1 MKSISVI
8 IMIEIILK
16 RERGIM
22 VKKYGRIKSGFAALL
37 SLLLL
42 FGTACSMG
50 KAETS
55 DNMDGYTRMT
65 LQKKI
70 GKDFKILQLTDIQ
83 IIDPTQQPY
92 EGRLTAADAAR
103 WTGREENAFALVRE
117 LVASEDFDY
126 IVLTGD
132 NVYGQ
137 FDGDGSNFIAL
148 VELMDSFGIPW
159 SFVNG
164 NHDGETVVNKG
175 GVDYECGKGMQW
187 QADHVKMNAKNC
199 LFEQG
204 DETMGYGNYTVNLE
218 EDGKIVYSFVMMDTH
233 GCISSAGI
241 TADQIAWYKDEIAK
255 ASQKAY
261 GKYDLSAGVVPSLLF
276 FHYPM
281 RQHYLA
287 MLNYSNTDQ
296 GFVSR
301 DGQLLANGDY
311 GANLESVSYFQSD
324 SLWDA
329 IQSMNSTKGVFVGHN
344 HQCNTSIMYK
354 GVRLTFGNKTGTYD
368 AWYQQGGTRITLKD
382 GTGDL
387 VVEPIYTSKSKIGC
401 NG

>member
-1 MKSISVI
+1 M
-8 IMIEIILK
+8 L
-16 RERGIM
+16 
-22 VKKYGRIKSGFAALL
+22 SGV
-37 SLLLL
+37 LL
-42 FGTACSMG
+42 FGAACNATTG
-50 KAETS
+50 GNVDDGS
-55 DNMDGYTRMT
+55 DMDGYTRMT
-65 LQKKI
+65 LEKES

-83 IIDPTQQPY
+83 IIDPAQQPY
-92 EGRLTAADAAR
+92 DGRLTATDAAR
-103 WTGREENAFALVRE
+103 WADREENAFVLIRE

-137 FDGDGSNFIAL
+137 FDKDGSNFIAL

-187 QADHVKMNAKNC
+187 QADYVKENAKNC

-204 DETMGYGNYTVNLE
+204 DEVMGYGNYTVNLE
-218 EDGKIVYSFVMMDTH
+218 ENGKIVYSFVMMDTH
-233 GCISSAGI
+233 GCVSAAGI
-241 TADQIAWYKDEIAK
+241 NAEQITWYKDEIAK
-255 ASQKAY
+255 ASEATY
-261 GKYDLSAGVVPSLLF
+261 GKGDLTAGVVPSLMF

-287 MLNYSNTDQ
+287 MLQYGNTDQ

-301 DGQLLANGDY
+301 NGQPLENGDY
-311 GANLESVSYFQSD
+311 GANLEKVAYFQSD
-324 SLWDA
+324 ALWEA
-329 IQSMNSTKGVFVGHN
+329 MQSMNSTKGVFVGHN
-344 HQCNTSIMYK
+344 HQCNTSIAYK
-354 GVRLTFGNKTGTYD
+354 GIRLTFGNKTGTYD

-382 GTGDL
+382 GTGEL
-387 VVEPIYTSKSKIGC
+387 VVEPIYTSKSKIGH